1 MQVRH
6 ERPMSE
12 LSYQVSAPL
21 KLTLEAGQIVTIN
34 HWSLDRI
41 DYPEAVD
48 ILPKSG
54 LLSIPF
60 QGVDIQFFVEFETD
74 TQDTYLKFK
83 NLTGRQRETLAI
95 FYRSILS
102 GKMVSTGDMITSL
115 DTPVDLVPM
124 GETDD
129 EKASDTARA
138 SPQFMR
144 VIWNVAFYLILS
156 VVVFGLIGQQI
167 WTRISQ
173 VSLMHARV
181 VAPLVEHRN
190 ADAAYVDEI
199 LVAIGDEVQRGQTLI
214 RLNLPE
220 HDAKLTDIRGRI
232 SAAET
237 RLQTLENTRQVHLN
251 TGDPTR
257 RVLLQTYNQTVAS
270 LNDRNFF
277 SGWDLDDVIKAW
289 HDLRDFDDLAR
300 LAKGPFY
307 DILRGLDVEI
317 QAQNDALGRLKREL
331 GNHKDAMDA
340 VDIVATTAGTVQQI
354 DVFEDQYIARG
365 MLAITIEENRPRM
378 VRAWLSE
385 EMSQTV
391 HIGMQSRIR
400 FSEAGKTR
408 SITGTISDIQASIDP
423 DISDDFGIIVSVVF
437 NDMNVTQTRHT
448 FRTNAPVTLSAS
460 KDWAYFWSLIG
471 LER

>member
-21 KLTLEAGQIVTIN
+21 KLTLEAGQVVTIK

-41 DYPEAVD
+41 TYPETLD

-60 QGVDIQFFVEFETD
+60 QGVDIQFFVEFEHD
-74 TQDTYLKFK
+74 AKGGHLRFK
-83 NLTGRQRETLAI
+83 NLTGRQRETLAV

-102 GKMVSTGDMITSL
+102 GKMASTGDMITSL

-124 GETDD
+124 GETDG
-129 EKASDTARA
+129 EKASGTAQAAPR
-138 SPQFMR
+138 FLR
-144 VIWNVAFYLILS
+144 VIWNIAFYLVLS
-156 VVVFGLIGQQI
+156 MTVFGLIGQQI

-190 ADAAYVDEI
+190 TDAAYIDEI
-199 LVAIGDEVQRGQTLI
+199 LVAIGDDVQRGQTLI

-220 HDAKLTDIRGRI
+220 HEAKLTEIRGRI

-237 RLQTLENTRQVHLN
+237 RLLTLENTRQVHLN

-257 RVLLQTYNQTVAS
+257 RVLLQTYNQAVAS
-270 LNDRNFF
+270 HPPKDFF
-277 SGWDLDDVIKAW
+277 AGWNLADVFNAW
-289 HDLRDFDDLAR
+289 QDLRNFDDLAR

-307 DILRGLDVEI
+307 DVLRGLDAEI
-317 QAQNDALGRLKREL
+317 QAQSDALGRLKREL

-340 VDIVATTAGTVQQI
+340 VDIVATTAGTIQQI

-365 MLAITIEENRPRM
+365 KLTITIEENRPRM
-378 VRAWLSE
+378 IQAWLSE

-391 HIGMQSRIR
+391 YIGMQSRIR
-400 FSEAGKTR
+400 FSEAGQTR
-408 SITGTISDIQASIDP
+408 SVMGTISDIQASIDP
-423 DISDDFGIIVSVVF
+423 DISDGFGIIVTVAF
-437 NDMNVTQTRHT
+437 NDMNVTKTRNT
-448 FRTNAPVTLSAS
+448 FRTNAPVTLSAL
-460 KDWAYFWSLIG
+460 KDWADFWSLFG
-471 LER
+471 LEG